1 VFKIAVLGVLKEH
14 EAHGSELKKP
24 MAELPGG
31 SGGVSF
37 GSLSSAHR
45 LELADAVRPIDHARL
60 RLVGSM
66 TGAISGELATLRHQ
80 RKAATSEPKS
90 GRRDEK
96 RNRKVVRHHRHW
108 RDPPA

>member
-1 VFKIAVLGVLKEH
+1 MGVLGFLKEH
-14 EAHGSELKKP
+14 EAHGSELKRS

-31 SGGVSF
+31 RGGIAF
-37 GSLSSAHR
+37 GSLSSAPR
-45 LELADAVRPIDHARL
+45 LELADVRHP
-60 RLVGSM
+60 
-66 TGAISGELATLRHQ
+66 

>member
-1 VFKIAVLGVLKEH
+1 MAVLGVLKEH

-24 MAELPGG
+24 MAELLG

-45 LELADAVRPIDHARL
+45 LELADAVRTIDHARL

-96 RNRKVVRHHRHW
+96 RNRKVVRHHRQW

>member
-1 VFKIAVLGVLKEH
+1 
-14 EAHGSELKKP
+14 
-24 MAELPGG
+24 
-31 SGGVSF
+31 
-37 GSLSSAHR
+37 
-45 LELADAVRPIDHARL
+45 
-60 RLVGSM
+60 M

>member
-1 VFKIAVLGVLKEH
+1 MAVLRVLREH

-24 MAELPGG
+24 MAELLP
-31 SGGVSF
+31 GGVSF

-45 LELADAVRPIDHARL
+45 LELADAVPTIDYARL

-80 RKAATSEPKS
+80 RKSATSEPKS
-90 GRRDEK
+90 GSDET
-96 RNRKVVRHHRHW
+96 RNRKVVRPHRHW